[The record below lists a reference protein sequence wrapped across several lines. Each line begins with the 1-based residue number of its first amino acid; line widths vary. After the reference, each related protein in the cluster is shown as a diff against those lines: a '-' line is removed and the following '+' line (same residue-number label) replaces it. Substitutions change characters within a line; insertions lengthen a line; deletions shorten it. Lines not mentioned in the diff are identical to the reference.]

1 MPVLGAATIHL
12 LILRNFLNMKMEIH
26 ELIKSLEIYDRKYKR
41 EDIDEALIKREEITP
56 YLITVLEKVLQDPEI
71 YADRDSDYWGH
82 IYAFM
87 LLGHFCETKA
97 HDVIVDL
104 FSLPNN
110 LSSDLFGDSVTGDLP
125 VVLLRT
131 CGGNTERIKDLILNK
146 SAYDYCRGSALQAL
160 SYALIEGYITREDI
174 LSFYRELF
182 SEKVASPESAFHDI
196 LATCVYDIFPEELM
210 ETIEKA
216 YDEGLIHSGYIGY
229 EDFTEILKDGK
240 EKCLDNLRD
249 KIQERQINN
258 IHDSMS
264 WWACFDQPQKNL
276 SGDTSINSLKSK
288 PKQNTKNK
296 KSKRKQSKASKKA
309 NRKRKK

>member
-1 MPVLGAATIHL
+1 
-12 LILRNFLNMKMEIH
+12 MEIN
-26 ELIKSLEIYDRKYKR
+26 ELLKSFETYERKYKR
-41 EDIDEALIKREEITP
+41 DEIDAALTKREEITP
-56 YLITVLEKVLQDPEI
+56 YLISVLEKVLQDPEK

-110 LSSDLFGDSVTGDLP
+110 LPSDLFGDSVTGDLP
-125 VVLLRT
+125 IVLLRT

-160 SYALIEGYITREDI
+160 SYTLIEGYITREEI

-182 SEKVASPESAFHDI
+182 SEEESPRSPFHDI
-196 LATCVYDIFPEELM
+196 LATCIYDIYPEELM

-216 YDEGLIHSGYIGY
+216 YDEGLIHPGYISY
-229 EDFTEILKDGK
+229 EDFTEILKGSK
-240 EKCLDNLRD
+240 EKCLESLNAE
-249 KIQERQINN
+249 IQRRQINN

-264 WWACFDQPQKNL
+264 WWACFKQPPKSL
-276 SGDTSINSLKSK
+276 PRDSSIKLLKK
-288 PKQNTKNK
+288 KK
-296 KSKRKQSKASKKA
+296 KSKKKQSKASKKG
-309 NRKRKK
+309 NQKRKK

>member
-1 MPVLGAATIHL
+1 
-12 LILRNFLNMKMEIH
+12 MEI
-26 ELIKSLEIYDRKYKR
+26 EDLLKSFETYDKKYKR
-41 EDIDEALIKREEITP
+41 DEIDEALIKRDEITP
-56 YLITVLEKVLQDPEI
+56 HLISVLEKVLQEPEK

-104 FSLPNN
+104 FSLPND
-110 LSSDLFGDSVTGDLP
+110 LPSDLFGDSVTGDLP
-125 VVLLRT
+125 IVLLRT
-131 CGGNTERIKDLILNK
+131 CGGSIERIKDLILNK

-160 SYALIEGYITREDI
+160 SYTLIEGYITREEI

-182 SEKVASPESAFHDI
+182 SEEYASPGSAFHDI
-196 LATCVYDIFPEELM
+196 LATCICDIYPEELM

-216 YDEGLIHSGYIGY
+216 YDEGVIHSGYIGH
-229 EDFTEILKDGK
+229 EDFTEILKGGK
-240 EKCLDNLRD
+240 EKCLDDLRTN
-249 KIQERQINN
+249 IQERQIDN

-264 WWACFDQPQKNL
+264 WWACFKQPQSSL
-276 SGDTSINSLKSK
+276 SRGTSIKLLKSK
-288 PKQNTKNK
+288 PKQDRKNK